1 MKKIFYILV
10 SIAFIVL
17 AIIFI
22 SKKNSIKLDNNTHK
36 NLILATQKV
45 KSNDKYDTII
55 TPKDYDCKEDFHRYS
70 NYQKRF
76 NLYISTFYEID
87 EAIKT
92 PNNDSIAILRPYYS
106 TLGAT
111 NCLPNREYEW
121 LLLAKKGNDEAKYK
135 IYKQVLYSVGY
146 HSVHS
151 LSTYENGFII
161 NVDMS
166 GNNYFGSKIYV
177 NSQYC
182 IDSIHIESWGHHQYE
197 KTYKYKNFS
206 VGLTWEQPLQS
217 SGTNNRIKTQN
228 DYAYKLVKNINRE
241 AGNHVLVTFSW
252 RWDHGF
258 KSKSQDA
265 DVDNRDTDSGIL
277 K

>member
-17 AIIFI
+17 VIIFI

-36 NLILATQKV
+36 NLILATKKV

-121 LLLAKKGNDEAKYK
+121 LLLAKKGKKE
-135 IYKQVLYSVGY
+135 
-146 HSVHS
+146 
-151 LSTYENGFII
+151 
-161 NVDMS
+161 
-166 GNNYFGSKIYV
+166 
-177 NSQYC
+177 
-182 IDSIHIESWGHHQYE
+182 
-197 KTYKYKNFS
+197 
-206 VGLTWEQPLQS
+206 GLPP
-217 SGTNNRIKTQN
+217 
-228 DYAYKLVKNINRE
+228 
-241 AGNHVLVTFSW
+241 
-252 RWDHGF
+252 
-258 KSKSQDA
+258 
-265 DVDNRDTDSGIL
+265 IL
-277 K
+277 

>member
-17 AIIFI
+17 VIIFI

-36 NLILATQKV
+36 NLILATKKV
-45 KSNDKYDTII
+45 KSNNKYDTII

-206 VGLTWEQPLQS
+206 LDNFTYHHIDNLREESDKIDNKKRKKEGLPP
-217 SGTNNRIKTQN
+217 
-228 DYAYKLVKNINRE
+228 
-241 AGNHVLVTFSW
+241 
-252 RWDHGF
+252 
-258 KSKSQDA
+258 
-265 DVDNRDTDSGIL
+265 IL
-277 K
+277 

>member
-1 MKKIFYILV
+1 MKNIFFIFI
-10 SIAFIVL
+10 SIAFVVL
-17 AIIFI
+17 TIIFI
-22 SKKNSIKLDNNTHK
+22 SKKNSQIIKLDNNTYK
-36 NLILATQKV
+36 KLIFATKKV
-45 KSNDKYDTII
+45 KSNDRYDTII
-55 TPKDYDCKEDFHRYS
+55 TPKDYGCKEDFYRYS

-111 NCLPNREYEW
+111 NCLPNRKYEW
-121 LLLAKKGNDEAKYK
+121 LLLIKKGNDDTKYK
-135 IYKQVLYSVGY
+135 IYKQVLYSVPY

-177 NSQYC
+177 NSQYG
-182 IDSIHIESWGHHQYE
+182 IDSIHVESWGHHQYE

-206 VGLTWEQPLQS
+206 LDKFTYHHIDNLREKNDKIDNKKRKKEGLLP
-217 SGTNNRIKTQN
+217 
-228 DYAYKLVKNINRE
+228 
-241 AGNHVLVTFSW
+241 
-252 RWDHGF
+252 
-258 KSKSQDA
+258 
-265 DVDNRDTDSGIL
+265 IL
-277 K
+277 